1 VSEPTV
7 VLDWGGGWAPVEP
20 AITLQAELMAELGK
34 AHPLKS
40 MNPSVFGRCLACD
53 DVVVTL
59 ADGPDLAV
67 VHLTWHGRA
76 EARRSDG
83 RWPYFERMMPEEFTR
98 RFLRE
103 GEHL

>member
-34 AHPLKS
+34 AHPLKD
-40 MNPSVFGRCLACD
+40 M
-53 DVVVTL
+53 
-59 ADGPDLAV
+59 
-67 VHLTWHGRA
+67 
-76 EARRSDG
+76 SDG
-83 RWPYFERMMPEEFTR
+83 RWPYFERMTVDEFTR

-103 GEHL
+103 GEHM